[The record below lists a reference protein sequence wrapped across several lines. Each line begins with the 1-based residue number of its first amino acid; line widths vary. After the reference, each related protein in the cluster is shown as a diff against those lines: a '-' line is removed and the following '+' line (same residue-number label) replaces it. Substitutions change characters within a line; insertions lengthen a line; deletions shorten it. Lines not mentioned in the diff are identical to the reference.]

1 MARNTNVPIQPGAG
15 NALDQM
21 KYEVAAEIGLGN
33 YAQLNKGDLPSRVNG
48 KVGGNMVR
56 KMVAFAE
63 QALQSGNI
71 GQVTQAAP
79 PEPFN
84 TQGV

>member
-1 MARNTNVPIQPGAG
+1 MGRTNPKIVPQAK

-21 KYEVAAEIGLGN
+21 KYEVAGEIGIAN
-33 YAQLNKGDLPSRVNG
+33 YQQLDKGDLPSRVNG

-63 QALQSGNI
+63 QAMAQGNVN
-71 GQVTQAAP
+71 QVRMTVP
-79 PEPFN
+79 PEPFG
-84 TQGV
+84 TQGQ

>member
-1 MARNTNVPIQPGAG
+1 MGRTNPKIVPQAK

-21 KYEVAAEIGLGN
+21 KYEVASEIGIGN
-33 YAQLNKGDLPSRVNG
+33 YQQLDKGDLPSRVNG

-63 QALQSGNI
+63 QAMAQGNVA
-71 GQVTQAAP
+71 QVRQTVP
-79 PEPFN
+79 PEPFG
-84 TQGV
+84 TQGQ